1 MKAALSRE
9 ERGKMIAE
17 KPNQI
22 TRIRERFYRVVSQS
36 GHGAYDVRKARMN
49 ETIGWICSCPDF
61 VYRQV
66 KCKHIWAVEFSA
78 KLRELVKP
86 RVIEPIDVHGC
97 IYCKSDR
104 LIKWGVRHNKYGNI
118 QKFSCKACG
127 RFFTINL
134 GFERMKHDPQGITAA
149 MQLYFS
155 GESLRN
161 TARSLKL
168 IGVMVSHQT
177 IYNWIQKY
185 MALMDKY
192 LAQIKPQVSDVWR
205 ADEMFLKIKGNKK
218 YMYALLDDETRFWI
232 AKEVAGD
239 KFSHEA
245 LEYASQLFRQGKE
258 VAGKKPLTLITDGLH
273 AYELAYRREFYAH
286 QKPVTK
292 HVEHVTWRGDKGN
305 QKMEAFNGTVRAREK
320 VMRSLKREDSPILDG
335 YQIFHNHMRP
345 HMGLGGKT
353 PAEACGIKVEGQD
366 KWLTLIQNASRI
378 RSKQ

>member
-1 MKAALSRE
+1 MPMQAALSRE
-9 ERGKMIAE
+9 DRGKMIAE

-22 TRIRERFYRVVSQS
+22 KRIRERFYRVVSQS
-36 GHGAYDVRKARMN
+36 GHGMYDVRNARMN
-49 ETIGWICSCPDF
+49 ETVGWICTCPDF
-61 VYRQV
+61 TYRNI

-104 LIKWGVRHNKYGNI
+104 LIKWGIRHNKYGDI

-127 RFFTINL
+127 RYFTINL

-168 IGVMVSHQT
+168 IGVVVSHQT

-185 MALMDKY
+185 TALMDKY

-218 YMYALLDDETRFWI
+218 YMYALLDDETRYWI

-245 LEYASQLFRQGKE
+245 PEYASQLFKQGKE

-292 HVEHVTWRGDKGN
+292 HVEHVTWKGDKGN
-305 QKMEAFNGTVRAREK
+305 QKMEAFNGTVRSREK
-320 VMRSLKREDSPILDG
+320 VMRSLKKEDSPILDG

-353 PAEACGIKVEGQD
+353 PAEAAGIQVKGEN
-366 KWLTLIQNASRI
+366 KWLTLIQNASE
-378 RSKQ
+378 S